1 MAGSPVKTV
10 ALARCT
16 AYDREEV
23 TRSVRQ
29 VVDLLGG
36 IESFISPGS
45 RVLVKPNLLQ
55 GLPPERCV
63 TTHPEVVRAVCVLLR
78 SIGCSVVIAD
88 SPGGG
93 IRYTPASLR
102 SLYHAAGYDQIAAE
116 TGALLNYDTGF
127 YEHPFPE
134 GRLAKRFPVILPVRD
149 ADHIVVVS
157 KAKTHLWTLF
167 SGGAKNLF
175 GVIPGLEKP
184 LHHARFR
191 ETLHFGGMIADLNEA
206 ISPSLQLMDAVVAM
220 EGDGPSSGSPR
231 PLGAILAS
239 PDWTAI
245 DVVACRLIGI
255 PPLDVPTIR
264 AVADRGGLP
273 NSGADIILLGDDP
286 ATLAATGFRM
296 PSTYRG
302 EGKGLEKSLLLG
314 LLHRLGGLYALYP
327 VIDHSR
333 CERCRRCERI
343 CPVHAISWSGGTPEI
358 TRSACIRCYCCHEI
372 CPVGAIATR
381 PGLTRRMIGK
391 VTGLS

>member
-1 MAGSPVKTV
+1 MTGDPVKTV
-10 ALARCT
+10 ALARCA
-16 AYDREEV
+16 AYDRDEV
-23 TRSVRQ
+23 TRAVRRTI
-29 VVDLLGG
+29 DLLGG
-36 IESFISPGS
+36 IESFITPGS

-63 TTHPEVVRAVCVLLR
+63 TTHPEVVRAVCDLLR
-78 SIGCSVVIAD
+78 SIGCSVTIAD

-93 IRYTPASLR
+93 IRYTPANLR
-102 SLYHAAGYDQIAAE
+102 SLYQAAGYDRVAEE
-116 TGALLNYDTGF
+116 TGAVLNYDTGF
-127 YEHPFPE
+127 YEHAFAE
-134 GRLAKRFPVILPVRD
+134 GRMAKRFPVILPVRD

-167 SGGAKNLF
+167 SGGTKNLF
-175 GVIPGLEKP
+175 GVVPGLEKP

-191 ETLHFGGMIADLNEA
+191 EPLHFGGMIADLNEA

-220 EGDGPSSGSPR
+220 EGDGPSSGRPR

-245 DVVACRLIGI
+245 DVIACRLIGI

-273 NSGADIILLGDDP
+273 NGGTDIVLLGDDP

-314 LLHRLGGLYALYP
+314 ALHRLGGLCALYP
-327 VIDHSR
+327 AIDHSR

-343 CPVHAISWSGGTPEI
+343 CPVHAISWTGEAPEI
-358 TRSACIRCYCCHEI
+358 TRKACIRCYCCHEI
-372 CPVGAIATR
+372 CPAGAIAVR
-381 PGLTRRMIGK
+381 PGLIRRIIR
-391 VTGLS
+391 TATLPS

>member
-63 TTHPEVVRAVCVLLR
+63 TTHPEVVRAVCVLLQ
-78 SIGCSVVIAD
+78 SIGCFVVIAD

-102 SLYHAAGYDQIAAE
+102 SLYQAAGYDQVAAE

-157 KAKTHLWTLF
+157 KAKTHLWPLF

-175 GVIPGLEKP
+175 GVIPGLE
-184 LHHARFR
+184 
-191 ETLHFGGMIADLNEA
+191 
-206 ISPSLQLMDAVVAM
+206 
-220 EGDGPSSGSPR
+220 
-231 PLGAILAS
+231 
-239 PDWTAI
+239 
-245 DVVACRLIGI
+245 
-255 PPLDVPTIR
+255 
-264 AVADRGGLP
+264 
-273 NSGADIILLGDDP
+273 
-286 ATLAATGFRM
+286 
-296 PSTYRG
+296 
-302 EGKGLEKSLLLG
+302 
-314 LLHRLGGLYALYP
+314 
-327 VIDHSR
+327 
-333 CERCRRCERI
+333 
-343 CPVHAISWSGGTPEI
+343 
-358 TRSACIRCYCCHEI
+358 
-372 CPVGAIATR
+372 
-381 PGLTRRMIGK
+381 
-391 VTGLS
+391 